1 MKCGTWLRRP
11 TTLVSILFLFY
22 ADVLL
27 SNKHICLL
35 HKQSSKEVVLFS
47 LSGWLLFGKVV
58 LSFLHIVGLL
68 LWNRSA
74 VFGKYLLAQVAACLR
89 TEMGMGGISAAH
101 LWTQGCTSS
110 AVEATE
116 VAASLCF
123 FSFHF
128 RFYLISL
135 EDTKAPFMS
144 ARWITLAGL
153 SVYPSSPPRQ
163 TTVLLCQVTKL
174 SVHFRPP

>member
-74 VFGKYLLAQVAACLR
+74 VFGKYLLAQVAACFR
-89 TEMGMGGISAAH
+89 TEMGMGGSALLTSELRAAH
-101 LWTQGCTSS
+101 RPLWRRQKSQRVCVFSVSIFASISSLLRTQKHHSCQPVESLLRVCRSTLPAPQTDYCTS
-110 AVEATE
+110 
-116 VAASLCF
+116 
-123 FSFHF
+123 
-128 RFYLISL
+128 
-135 EDTKAPFMS
+135 
-144 ARWITLAGL
+144 L
-153 SVYPSSPPRQ
+153 SSY
-163 TTVLLCQVTKL
+163 
-174 SVHFRPP
+174 